1 VSTSGGNILV
11 AGCLLPLDTV
21 QIGLPCGPIQTLWV
35 SPSTVACLPGVLSR
49 PWVVLMA
56 HLIEPSLPSLAI
68 APPSGPDWLGT
79 VDAVAPLKFGTV
91 QVLVLGG
98 KLAAG

>member
-1 VSTSGGNILV
+1 
-11 AGCLLPLDTV
+11 
-21 QIGLPCGPIQTLWV
+21 
-35 SPSTVACLPGVLSR
+35 
-49 PWVVLMA
+49 MA